1 MADYTD
7 NYNLIKPSQEDFYNV
22 DDFNANADII
32 DKTIKALSET
42 AGSALPA
49 SSYTAADVLAKI
61 KTVDG
66 SGSGLDADFFK
77 GQSVIPVANGGTGA
91 TTVATARNALGLG
104 NTTGALPIANG
115 GTGATAVA
123 AARTNLGVA
132 YGTAAGTVCQ
142 GNDSRL
148 SNARTPTA
156 HNQAAGT
163 ITAGTFPGQVVAN
176 SNTAYTTAQVR
187 NIQASTTDL
196 TAGTSALANGNI
208 YVVYE

>member
-66 SGSGLDADFFK
+66 SGSGLDADLFK
-77 GQSVIPVANGGTGA
+77 GS
-91 TTVATARNALGLG
+91 
-104 NTTGALPIANG
+104 
-115 GTGATAVA
+115 
-123 AARTNLGVA
+123 
-132 YGTAAGTVCQ
+132 
-142 GNDSRL
+142 
-148 SNARTPTA
+148 
-156 HNQAAGT
+156 
-163 ITAGTFPGQVVAN
+163 
-176 SNTAYTTAQVR
+176 
-187 NIQASTTDL
+187 DL
-196 TAGTSALANGNI
+196 
-208 YVVYE
+208 